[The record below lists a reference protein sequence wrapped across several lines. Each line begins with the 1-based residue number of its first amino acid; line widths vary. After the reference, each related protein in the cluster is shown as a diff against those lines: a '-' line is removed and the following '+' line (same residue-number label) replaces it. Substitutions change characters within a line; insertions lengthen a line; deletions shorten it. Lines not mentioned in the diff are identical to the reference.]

1 MIVFNTIMR
10 WIVIIGILAII
21 FLKKNNNT
29 LQK

>member
-1 MIVFNTIMR
+1 MIIFNTIMR
-10 WIVIIGILAII
+10 WIVIIGVILLI

>member
-21 FLKKNNNT
+21 FLK
-29 LQK
+29 QKDKKIK